1 MEASDLRQ
9 REEAELG
16 LFRSLAIGLFIL
28 AIPVALISTNIRF
41 AASEHRVYDY
51 SVREYDA
58 ASVSGIP
65 EGELLRANRE
75 LVRYFSSGDAG
86 PLRIEVQDSNGQ
98 TVSLFNARET
108 AHLADVRD
116 LFRGLFT
123 VQIVAVA
130 VVLTLGVLMLVW
142 WPLRALAAAALY
154 GSLSTMG
161 LVAVSGLLA
170 LTGFDAAWT
179 QFHFL
184 AFTNDFWRLNPA
196 SDHLIQMFP
205 EPFWR
210 DITLLIGAFTLLE
223 SLLIAGVAA
232 IYLIR
237 TRPSVATATPPTPRP
252 SLPRPPAPQ
261 PRPRIPPPHPRHFI
275 H

>member
-1 MEASDLRQ
+1 M
-9 REEAELG
+9 
-16 LFRSLAIGLFIL
+16 
-28 AIPVALISTNIRF
+28 
-41 AASEHRVYDY
+41 
-51 SVREYDA
+51 
-58 ASVSGIP
+58 
-65 EGELLRANRE
+65 
-75 LVRYFSSGDAG
+75 RYFTADDPG
-86 PLRIEVQDSNGQ
+86 PLLIELQDSSGQ

-123 VQIVAVA
+123 IQVIAVA
-130 VVLTLGVLMLVW
+130 VVLTLAVLMLVW
-142 WPLRALAAAALY
+142 WPVRALAAAALY
-154 GSLSTMG
+154 GSLLTMG
-161 LVAVSGLLA
+161 LVGLTGLVA
-170 LTGFDAAWT
+170 LTGFDAVWT

-205 EPFWR
+205 EPFWQ

-223 SLLIAGVAA
+223 SLVIAAA
-232 IYLIR
+232 AAVYLIR
-237 TRPSVATATPPTPRP
+237 TRPRVTEAPPIPRR

-261 PRPRIPPPHPRHFI
+261 PRPRIPPPHPRHFV